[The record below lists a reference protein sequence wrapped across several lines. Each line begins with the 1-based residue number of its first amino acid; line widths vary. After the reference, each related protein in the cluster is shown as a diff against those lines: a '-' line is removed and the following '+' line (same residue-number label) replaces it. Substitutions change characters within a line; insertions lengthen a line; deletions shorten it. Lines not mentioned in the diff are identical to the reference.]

1 LSGVVKAHPEDEEAL
16 VSLARLESR
25 LDSPEAGMRLLEEAA
40 ERNPGALLVRSELAR
55 AYQRAGRHDRVLE
68 VTQNLGKKEFTKMPA
83 LLELRGVALMGT
95 GDFVSAQGA
104 FKQWSDLEPES
115 ARAHFL
121 YGESL
126 ARAGNVNGA
135 SAELKRALELDA
147 AYLPARVGEIKMLV
161 SRNDVGAAGER
172 LVALRKEFGPR
183 REVLGIEGWF
193 ALGTND
199 FVTAADRFSTLL
211 EDQRDTELMVLYI
224 RSLWAQKK
232 YDEAIEKMQAWLET
246 DPKDLVVEIHL
257 ADAFVSLGRND
268 EARAAYAR
276 VVEQYPD
283 NLPALNNLATLGQ
296 EQDLAGSIK
305 YAEHAYKL
313 APHDPIVMD
322 TLGALL
328 QKGGDRARGERLI
341 QDAARLAPE
350 DAQIQVHFAKVLADN
365 GRTAEAKQVLEKVI
379 DNAGDSRAATA
390 ARAALESLP

>member
-1 LSGVVKAHPEDEEAL
+1 
-16 VSLARLESR
+16 
-25 LDSPEAGMRLLEEAA
+25 
-40 ERNPGALLVRSELAR
+40 
-55 AYQRAGRHDRVLE
+55 
-68 VTQNLGKKEFTKMPA
+68 
-83 LLELRGVALMGT
+83 
-95 GDFVSAQGA
+95 
-104 FKQWSDLEPES
+104 
-115 ARAHFL
+115 
-121 YGESL
+121 
-126 ARAGNVNGA
+126 
-135 SAELKRALELDA
+135 
-147 AYLPARVGEIKMLV
+147 
-161 SRNDVGAAGER
+161 
-172 LVALRKEFGPR
+172 
-183 REVLGIEGWF
+183 
-193 ALGTND
+193 
-199 FVTAADRFSTLL
+199 
-211 EDQRDTELMVLYI
+211 
-224 RSLWAQKK
+224 
-232 YDEAIEKMQAWLET
+232 MQAWLET